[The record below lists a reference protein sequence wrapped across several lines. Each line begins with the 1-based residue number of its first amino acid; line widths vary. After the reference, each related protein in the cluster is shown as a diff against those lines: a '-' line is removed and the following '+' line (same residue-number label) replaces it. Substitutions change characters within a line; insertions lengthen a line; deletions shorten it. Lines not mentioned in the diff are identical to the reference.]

1 MRIVLKANPSI
12 KRISRPLLILIAVL
26 LSLPLLTGSASALS
40 GIEDPRYP
48 AYVTDSKEP
57 ETELYFLRPWQLLCE
72 GNDAISYPKV
82 FPACKKTVTS
92 NAPILNL
99 PSVTNK
105 DVEWFIDY
113 FQGRGRATFKRW
125 LERSNKYTPMIR
137 EILKAEG
144 LPEDLIYLA
153 MIESGFSPTARS
165 NKKAVGVWQFIP
177 WTGKRYGLRI
187 DWWIDERQDTE
198 KATHAAAEYLRDLY
212 ERFDSWYLAMAGYNA
227 GEGRIA
233 RGLRKH
239 KVDNFWDLASHK
251 RTLKRETRNYV
262 PKFLAA
268 MIIAKDPKKYG
279 FTEIDYNAPISYR
292 RVNIPQPTD
301 IKVIAKAAGTTIR
314 ELKSLN
320 PELKRWFTPPNDTN
334 YTIKIPAESVDIFKE
349 NMALIPTPERV
360 NFLRHK
366 VKRGESLWEISRRY
380 RTSIKPILYLNNLRS
395 ARFIREGSTLVIPIR
410 SKTENV
416 RAVVKVASLPSSG
429 TYTVRSGDTLWDISR
444 RFGINIKKIIELNQL
459 PKSGIIR
466 PGQRL
471 DLSLNEVP
479 QKAVSIN

>member
-1 MRIVLKANPSI
+1 MRIVLKANPST
-12 KRISRPLLILIAVL
+12 KRILPSLLMLTAVL
-26 LSLPLLTGSASALS
+26 LSLLLLTGSASALS
-40 GIEDPRYP
+40 GIEDPQYP
-48 AYVTDSKEP
+48 AYVTNSKEP

-72 GNDAISYPKV
+72 SNDAISYPKV

-92 NAPILNL
+92 NAPILNM

-105 DVEWFIDY
+105 DVEWFLDY
-113 FQGRGRATFKRW
+113 FQGRGRTTFKRW

-165 NKKAVGVWQFIP
+165 NRKAVGVWQFIP

-239 KVDNFWDLASHK
+239 NVDNFWDLASHK

-301 IKVIAKAAGTTIR
+301 IKVIAKAAGTTIS

-334 YTIKIPAESVDIFKE
+334 YTIKIPTESVDIFKE

-410 SKTENV
+410 SKTKSE
-416 RAVVKVASLPSSG
+416 RAVVKVASMPSSG

-479 QKAVSIN
+479 REDVSIN